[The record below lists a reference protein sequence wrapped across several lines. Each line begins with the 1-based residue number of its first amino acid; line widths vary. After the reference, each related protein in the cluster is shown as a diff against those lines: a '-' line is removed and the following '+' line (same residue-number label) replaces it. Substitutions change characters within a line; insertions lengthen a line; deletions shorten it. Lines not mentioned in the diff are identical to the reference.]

1 MWNLG
6 LQVVTLQFFFLDCSK
21 HLILSP
27 WIKFPFSESNL
38 ENTSKLFGMHNVNI
52 WPNKMKIDISVA
64 YLEFWSAMNWCS
76 KVWWN
81 SLQLKCSSKKFK
93 STSPE
98 ECAKFSSLAP
108 FLLALATLKFC
119 RVLKWGK
126 VKRNT
131 QKKKRL
137 GDGTCRVFLSA
148 VWRKLLARK
157 LKFLEDLLSVDSPN
171 NYSDW
176 TKVAVMFVACGC
188 VFIICLCTWTSP
200 RSKMPENVVLKI
212 VV

>member
-1 MWNLG
+1 
-6 LQVVTLQFFFLDCSK
+6 
-21 HLILSP
+21 
-27 WIKFPFSESNL
+27 
-38 ENTSKLFGMHNVNI
+38 MHNVNI
-52 WPNKMKIDISVA
+52 LPNKMKIDISVA

-108 FLLALATLKFC
+108 FLLALATLKFY

-126 VKRNT
+126 AKRNK
-131 QKKKRL
+131 QKKTIKL
-137 GDGTCRVFLSA
+137 GEGTYYVFLST
-148 VWRKLLARK
+148 VWRKLLARQ

-171 NYSDW
+171 NYRDW
-176 TKVAVMFVACGC
+176 SKVAVMFVACGC
-188 VFIICLCTWTSP
+188 VFIICLYTRTCP
-200 RSKMPENVVLKI
+200 KI
-212 VV
+212 